1 MGRLNAGFFGGDI
14 NVGSKK
20 SPCRAKHGRNAFSNS
35 TIILALHLTI
45 TDEVA

>member
-1 MGRLNAGFFGGDI
+1 MPAFLVAISMLGARKAPAGQ
-14 NVGSKK
+14 
-20 SPCRAKHGRNAFSNS
+20 RQGRNAFSNS